1 MAVLTAEQLSE
12 PLTRL
17 RIGYDPA
24 LVPAGGAEIIGQCAS
39 PLADAMPS
47 NIEAAGRGFH
57 EKILIKTGAFASREG
72 TARSSKRFFPSIL
85 AEVAGGGVGLS
96 APDDPVPAGSVPA
109 STRPRF
115 TRHPATSPPSPA
127 RTPRTATDP
136 HPAPTRA
143 DLHRSQSAAK
153 LSRKAS
159 VASFQSDADAQE
171 NDPNYQGPKPD
182 IKIGNMV
189 WEDHYDIMGLGRER
203 HLADAEAIRVAY
215 RTRSL
220 MLHPDKLITPDTTE
234 EEKERLDDRFKRL
247 NTANELLNDTKKRR
261 VYDSVDAPPTKLPM
275 KFETEDFFEKAIP
288 AFQSLVRWFDG
299 KGDAAK
305 FIESDPAAPYEKVRK
320 MYEFWAKF
328 KSWREFPHEDEED
341 LESAEDRW
349 GRRQIEQENKKK
361 REKKKKEDTD
371 KIRRFVE
378 RAEEKDPRVIKKRME
393 DKEAREAKKKA
404 KGAGKRE
411 AEEAAKKAAEEEAA
425 KAAAAAEEAKAAKAN
440 AKKELEKQKKALRKE
455 KARLR
460 EQSARADGWV
470 GHPGE
475 DDVEELANSF
485 SVQRCDEIKALCD
498 EIEANENEDA
508 IVAVLTREL
517 AKLEGAKSEERKAAA
532 DAAAKRV
539 EVESKEEQKS
549 APWDDEDEI
558 KLLDKACNQKF
569 PMGTKDRW
577 ERVAE
582 YVCEHGVRPRTAKEV
597 MTRYKAGL

>member
-1 MAVLTAEQLSE
+1 MRV
-12 PLTRL
+12 
-17 RIGYDPA
+17 
-24 LVPAGGAEIIGQCAS
+24 
-39 PLADAMPS
+39 
-47 NIEAAGRGFH
+47 
-57 EKILIKTGAFASREG
+57 
-72 TARSSKRFFPSIL
+72 
-85 AEVAGGGVGLS
+85 
-96 APDDPVPAGSVPA
+96 AGSVPT

-115 TRHPATSPPSPA
+115 TRRPPTAP
-127 RTPRTATDP
+127 PRRRLEPPTTTATDP
-136 HPAPTRA
+136 NPAPAARA
-143 DLHRSQSAAK
+143 ELHRSQSAAR

-171 NDPNYQGPKPD
+171 NDPNYKGPKPD
-182 IKIGNMV
+182 IKIGTMV

-234 EEKERLDDRFKRL
+234 EEKERLDDRFKAL
-247 NTANELLNDTKKRR
+247 NTANELLNDAKKRR

-275 KFETEDFFEKAIP
+275 KFETEDFFDKAIP
-288 AFQSLVRWFDG
+288 AFHSLCRWFDG

-305 FIESDPAAPYEKVRK
+305 FIESDPDAPYEKVRK

-361 REKKKKEDTD
+361 REKSKKEDTD
-371 KIRRFVE
+371 KIKRFVE

-440 AKKELEKQKKALRKE
+440 AKKELDKQKKALRKE

-485 SVQRCDEIKALCD
+485 DVQRCDEIKALND
-498 EIEANENEDA
+498 ELEANENEDA

-532 DAAAKRV
+532 DAAAKRA
-539 EVESKEEQKS
+539 EAETKEEQKS

-582 YVCEHGVRPRTAKEV
+582 YVCEHGARPRTAKEV

>member
-1 MAVLTAEQLSE
+1 M
-12 PLTRL
+12 
-17 RIGYDPA
+17 
-24 LVPAGGAEIIGQCAS
+24 
-39 PLADAMPS
+39 
-47 NIEAAGRGFH
+47 
-57 EKILIKTGAFASREG
+57 
-72 TARSSKRFFPSIL
+72 
-85 AEVAGGGVGLS
+85 
-96 APDDPVPAGSVPA
+96 
-109 STRPRF
+109 
-115 TRHPATSPPSPA
+115 
-127 RTPRTATDP
+127 
-136 HPAPTRA
+136 
-143 DLHRSQSAAK
+143 
-153 LSRKAS
+153 
-159 VASFQSDADAQE
+159 
-171 NDPNYQGPKPD
+171 
-182 IKIGNMV
+182 
-189 WEDHYDIMGLGRER
+189 
-203 HLADAEAIRVAY
+203 
-215 RTRSL
+215 
-220 MLHPDKLITPDTTE
+220 
-234 EEKERLDDRFKRL
+234 
-247 NTANELLNDTKKRR
+247 
-261 VYDSVDAPPTKLPM
+261 YDSVDAPPTKLPM

-305 FIESDPAAPYEKVRK
+305 FIESDPDAPYEKVRK

-361 REKKKKEDTD
+361 REKSKKEDTD
-371 KIRRFVE
+371 KIKRFVE

-425 KAAAAAEEAKAAKAN
+425 KAAAAAEDAKAAKAN
-440 AKKELEKQKKALRKE
+440 AKKELDKQKKALRKE

-485 SVQRCDEIKALCD
+485 DVQRCDEIKALND
-498 EIEANENEDA
+498 ELEANENEDA

-532 DAAAKRV
+532 DAAAKRA
-539 EVESKEEQKS
+539 EAETKEEQKS

-582 YVCEHGVRPRTAKEV
+582 YVCEHGARPRTAKEV